1 MMHHRRTPTCLNNG
15 LNEKRRKTNGAISNK
30 SIQKDTPFYWN
41 SMDMRDRKNVMTS
54 YPKEDVIKLNELT

>member
-1 MMHHRRTPTCLNNG
+1 MEPSVIRAY
-15 LNEKRRKTNGAISNK
+15 KK
-30 SIQKDTPFYWN
+30 TPFYWN